1 MATTAAGIKAA
12 WGDVSLPQNCG
23 RTYYGYVR
31 AKSASSGKETIAKC
45 SGSYSTK
52 KCDECNTTTPEKCP
66 WVTSCRDGYT
76 TLYRDR
82 DIYAWAGTAY
92 HSLNGRNDR
101 IYVLQGNDA
110 DSVSKYGVTWVK
122 VYIPSYDDYYGDEY
136 VYIAKN
142 CLGPYNKVCPYT
154 QCPG

>member
-1 MATTAAGIKAA
+1 ME
-12 WGDVSLPQNCG
+12 
-23 RTYYGYVR
+23 
-31 AKSASSGKETIAKC
+31 SSESTKRPTILYIIIGVLIAIIIVLIIVIA
-45 SGSYSTK
+45 TK
-52 KCDECNTTTPEKCP
+52 KCDECNTNNPDKCP
-66 WVTSCRDGYT
+66 WVTSCRAGNT
-76 TLYRDR
+76 TLYRDSN
-82 DIYAWAGTAY
+82 IYAWAGTAY

-110 DSVSKYGVTWVK
+110 ASVSKYGVTWVK